1 MGGANFFALLYRMK
15 YISRWG
21 LMRNSRTENIS
32 EHSLETAI
40 IAHGLAVMRNKRFGG
55 VVNPERVALLAL
67 FHDVSET
74 ITGDLPTPVKY
85 FNSDISASYKQVEN
99 IALEKL
105 LTMLPDDMREDYRGI
120 LIPDSENKEEM
131 KLVKAADKLSALLKC
146 VEEESAGNGEFA
158 LAKQSTLKA
167 IEELNMPEVNEFI
180 EDFLPAYKLT
190 LDELING

>member
-1 MGGANFFALLYRMK
+1 MSANFFALLYRMK

-40 IAHGLAVMRNKRFGG
+40 IAHGLAIMRNKRFGG
-55 VVNPERVALLAL
+55 NVNPDRVALLAL

-85 FNSDISASYKQVEN
+85 FNSDISASYKQVEH

-105 LTMLPDDMREDYRGI
+105 LTMLPDDMSEEYRDI
-120 LIPDSENKEEM
+120 LIPTPSDNEAM
-131 KLVKAADKLSALLKC
+131 RIVKAADKLSALLKC
-146 VEEESAGNGEFA
+146 IEEESAGNGEFA
-158 LAKQSTLKA
+158 LAKQGTLEA
-167 IEELNMPEVNEFI
+167 IAKLDVPEANEFI
-180 EDFLPAYKLT
+180 REFLPAYKLT
-190 LDELING
+190 LDELIGG

>member
-1 MGGANFFALLYRMK
+1 MK

-55 VVNPERVALLAL
+55 NVNPERVALLAL

-85 FNSDISASYKQVEN
+85 FNSDISASYKQVEH
-99 IALEKL
+99 IALQKL
-105 LTMLPDDMREDYRGI
+105 LTMLPDDMREEYREI
-120 LIPDSENKEEM
+120 LIPTDDDAQEM

-146 VEEESAGNGEFA
+146 IEEESAGNGEFE
-158 LAKQSTLKA
+158 LAKKGTLEA
-167 IEELNMPEVNEFI
+167 ISALNIPEADEFI
-180 EDFLPAYKLT
+180 KEFLPAYKLT
-190 LDELING
+190 LDELIG

>member
-1 MGGANFFALLYRMK
+1 MGEGNFFALLYRMK

-32 EHSLETAI
+32 EHSLETAM

-55 VVNPERVALLAL
+55 SVNPERVALLAL
-67 FHDVSET
+67 FHDASET

-85 FNSDISASYKQVEN
+85 FNSDISASYKQVEL

-105 LTMLPDDMREDYRGI
+105 LAMLPDDMRDEYRDI
-120 LIPDSENKEEM
+120 LFPADADGEAM

-146 VEEESAGNGEFA
+146 IEEESAGNGEFA
-158 LAKQSTLKA
+158 LAKESTLKA
-167 IEELNMPEVNEFI
+167 IGELDIPEVDEFI
-180 EDFLPAYKLT
+180 RDFLPAYRLT

>member
-1 MGGANFFALLYRMK
+1 MSANFFALLYRMK

-32 EHSLETAI
+32 EHSLETAV
-40 IAHGLAVMRNKRFGG
+40 IAHGLAIMRNKRFGG
-55 VVNPERVALLAL
+55 NVNPDRVALLAL

-85 FNSDISASYKQVEN
+85 FNTDISASYKQVEN

-105 LTMLPDDMREDYRGI
+105 LTMLPDDMSEEYRNI
-120 LIPDSENKEEM
+120 LIPTESDNEAM
-131 KLVKAADKLSALLKC
+131 RLVKAADKLSALLKC
-146 VEEESAGNGEFA
+146 IEEESAGNGEFA
-158 LAKQSTLKA
+158 LAKQGTLEA
-167 IEELNMPEVNEFI
+167 IAKLDVPEANEFI
-180 EDFLPAYKLT
+180 REFLPAYNLT

>member
-1 MGGANFFALLYRMK
+1 MSVNFFALLYRMK

-40 IAHGLAVMRNKRFGG
+40 IAHGLAVMRNRRFGG
-55 VVNPERVALLAL
+55 NVNPDRVALLAL

-105 LTMLPDDMREDYRGI
+105 LTMLPDDMREDYREI
-120 LIPDSENKEEM
+120 LIPVDADREAME
-131 KLVKAADKLSALLKC
+131 LVKAADKLSALLKC
-146 VEEESAGNGEFA
+146 IEEESAGNGEFA
-158 LAKQSTLKA
+158 LAKQSTLAA
-167 IEELNMPEVNEFI
+167 IKELDMPEAEEFI
-180 EDFLPAYKLT
+180 KEFLPAYRLT
-190 LDELING
+190 LDELIGR

>member
-1 MGGANFFALLYRMK
+1 MSANFFALLYRMK
-15 YISRWG
+15 YISRLG

-55 VVNPERVALLAL
+55 KVNPERVALLAL

-85 FNSDISASYKQVEN
+85 FNSDISASYKQVER

-105 LTMLPDDMREDYRGI
+105 LTMLPDDMREDYRDI
-120 LIPDSENKEEM
+120 LIPSDADAEVM
-131 KLVKAADKLSALLKC
+131 KLVKGADKLSALLKC
-146 VEEESAGNGEFA
+146 IEEESAGNGEFA
-158 LAKQSTLKA
+158 LAKQGTVEA
-167 IEELNMPEVNEFI
+167 IKELDIPEVNEFLK
-180 EDFLPAYKLT
+180 EFLPAYKLT
-190 LDELING
+190 LDELIGG

>member
-1 MGGANFFALLYRMK
+1 MSANFFALLYRMK

-55 VVNPERVALLAL
+55 NVNPERTALLAL

-85 FNSDISASYKQVEN
+85 FNTDISASYKQVEH

-105 LTMLPDDMREDYRGI
+105 LTMLPDDMREDYRDV
-120 LIPDSENKEEM
+120 LIPTEADAEVM
-131 KLVKAADKLSALLKC
+131 KLVKGADKLSALLKC
-146 VEEESAGNGEFA
+146 IEEESAGNGEFA
-158 LAKQSTLKA
+158 LAKQGTVEA
-167 IEELNMPEVNEFI
+167 IKELDIPEVNEFLK
-180 EDFLPAYKLT
+180 EFLPAYKLT
-190 LDELING
+190 LDELIGG

>member
-1 MGGANFFALLYRMK
+1 MSANFFALLYRMK

-40 IAHGLAVMRNKRFGG
+40 IAHGLAIMRNKRFGG
-55 VVNPERVALLAL
+55 DVNPERVALLAL

-85 FNSDISASYKQVEN
+85 FNSDISASYKQVEY

-105 LTMLPDDMREDYRGI
+105 LTMLPDDMREDYRDI
-120 LIPDSENKEEM
+120 LIPTDADGEVM

-146 VEEESAGNGEFA
+146 IEEESAGNGEFA
-158 LAKQSTLKA
+158 LAKQGTLEAIKA
-167 IEELNMPEVNEFI
+167 LNIPEAEEFI
-180 EDFLPAYKLT
+180 KEFLPAYKLT
-190 LDELING
+190 LDELMG

>member
-1 MGGANFFALLYRMK
+1 
-15 YISRWG
+15 
-21 LMRNSRTENIS
+21 MRNSRTENIS

-55 VVNPERVALLAL
+55 DVNPEKVALLAL

-105 LTMLPDDMREDYRGI
+105 LTMLPDDMRDEYRGI
-120 LIPDSENKEEM
+120 LIPDSEDAEEM

-146 VEEESAGNGEFA
+146 IEEESAGNGEFA
-158 LAKQSTLKA
+158 LAKQSTLRA
-167 IEELNMPEVNEFI
+167 IEELKMPEVDEFI
-180 EDFLPAYKLT
+180 REFLPAYKLT
-190 LDELING
+190 LDELIGG

>member
-1 MGGANFFALLYRMK
+1 MSANFFALLYRMK

-55 VVNPERVALLAL
+55 KVNPERVALLAL

-85 FNSDISASYKQVEN
+85 FNSDISASYKQVER

-105 LTMLPDDMREDYRGI
+105 LTMLPDDMREDYRDI
-120 LIPDSENKEEM
+120 LIPSDADAEVM
-131 KLVKAADKLSALLKC
+131 KLVKGADKLSALLKC
-146 VEEESAGNGEFA
+146 IEEESAGNGEFA
-158 LAKQSTLKA
+158 LAKQGTVEA
-167 IEELNMPEVNEFI
+167 IKELDIPEVNEFLK
-180 EDFLPAYKLT
+180 EFLPAYKLT
-190 LDELING
+190 LDELIGG

>member
-1 MGGANFFALLYRMK
+1 MSANFFALLYRMK

-32 EHSLETAI
+32 EHSLETAV
-40 IAHGLAVMRNKRFGG
+40 IAHGLAVMRNRRFGG
-55 VVNPERVALLAL
+55 DVNPERVAILAL

-85 FNSDISASYKQVEN
+85 FNSDISASYKQVEH

-105 LTMLPDDMREDYRGI
+105 LTMLPDDMRDDYRDI
-120 LIPDSENKEEM
+120 LIPSSADAEAM

-146 VEEESAGNGEFA
+146 IEEESAGNGEFA
-158 LAKQSTLKA
+158 LAKKGTLEA
-167 IEELNMPEVNEFI
+167 IRALDVPEADEFI
-180 EDFLPAYKLT
+180 RDFLPAYRLT

>member
-1 MGGANFFALLYRMK
+1 MSANFFALLYRMK

-55 VVNPERVALLAL
+55 SVNPERVALLAL

-85 FNSDISASYKQVEN
+85 FNSDISASYKQVEH

-105 LTMLPDDMREDYRGI
+105 LTMLPDDMREDYRDI
-120 LIPDSENKEEM
+120 LIPTDDDKEVM

-146 VEEESAGNGEFA
+146 IEEESAGNGEFA
-158 LAKQSTLKA
+158 LAKQGTLEA
-167 IEELNMPEVNEFI
+167 IRALDIPEADEFI
-180 EDFLPAYKLT
+180 KEFLPAYKLT
-190 LDELING
+190 LDELIGG

>member
-1 MGGANFFALLYRMK
+1 MSGANFFALLYRMK

-55 VVNPERVALLAL
+55 DVNPEKVALLAL

-105 LTMLPDDMREDYRGI
+105 LTMLPDDMRDEYRGI
-120 LIPDSENKEEM
+120 LIPDSTNTEEM

-158 LAKQSTLKA
+158 FAKQSTLRS
-167 IEELNMPEVNEFI
+167 IEELDMPEVDEFI
-180 EDFLPAYKLT
+180 KEFLPAYKLT

>member
-1 MGGANFFALLYRMK
+1 MK

-55 VVNPERVALLAL
+55 SVNPDRVAILAL
-67 FHDVSET
+67 FHDASET

-85 FNSDISASYKQVEN
+85 FNADISASYKEVET

-105 LTMLPDDMREDYRGI
+105 LTMLPDDMRDEYRDI
-120 LIPDSENKEEM
+120 LIPDSGEEM
-131 KLVKAADKLSALLKC
+131 CLVKAADKLSALLKC
-146 VEEESAGNGEFA
+146 IEEESAGNGEFA

-167 IEELNMPEVNEFI
+167 IEELKIPEVDAFI
-180 EDFLPAYKLT
+180 SEFLPAYVLT
-190 LDELING
+190 LDELIGG